1 MDPARIAFES
11 LTLDPELENSLG
23 PKQEVGLRQLPA
35 EVRTLAREAA
45 PRLATKRE
53 LPGLLSEIVQPLQA
67 ERLAQNQKLLAY
79 QATPLTD
86 QQADHAI
93 MDLYRNDV
101 IGVQA
106 IAHVLKTY
114 DEPPH
119 DWGGRTAWRLFN
131 ASTFALAGKVS
142 EKPDLTRLL
151 HQVIDG
157 VCHEVV

>member
-1 MDPARIAFES
+1 
-11 LTLDPELENSLG
+11 
-23 PKQEVGLRQLPA
+23 
-35 EVRTLAREAA
+35 
-45 PRLATKRE
+45 
-53 LPGLLSEIVQPLQA
+53 
-67 ERLAQNQKLLAY
+67 
-79 QATPLTD
+79 
-86 QQADHAI
+86 

-131 ASTFALAGKVS
+131 AFTFALAGKVS